1 MCHCVCHGFDIAI
14 LLTSLACVSSQHTPM
29 FYKRIHKMHH
39 DFRMPNGFA
48 AEYAHPV
55 ELVISNMM
63 PLMMG
68 PLVVALVTGRCH
80 QVATLC
86 WVIFRMFETV
96 DAHCGYDLPFS
107 PFGFFPMRPSSVSLW
122 QGSGGGLFS
131 FFAPVDRG
139 VVAVVVFSIGIESL
153 RLLDFFVWLRD
164 VPPTL
169 TFGIGCSSRHHRHCQ
184 TINLSRLPTDAAPVA
199 RRNALQFEHDWHHSK
214 NAGNFGSFFTF
225 WDDVMGTSRHAV
237 LERIKLKKK

>member
-1 MCHCVCHGFDIAI
+1 MEGPLPSPTFCLGTIGVGIICEDTLFYWVHRLLVGHLEPLLRPPPPTINGHTTPRTRAAHVPHSRTPHRSRVCEGERLCHCACHGFDIAI

-122 QGSGGGLFS
+122 QGSGGGGGG
-131 FFAPVDRG
+131 G
-139 VVAVVVFSIGIESL
+139 V
-153 RLLDFFVWLRD
+153 
-164 VPPTL
+164 
-169 TFGIGCSSRHHRHCQ
+169 
-184 TINLSRLPTDAAPVA
+184 
-199 RRNALQFEHDWHHSK
+199 
-214 NAGNFGSFFTF
+214 
-225 WDDVMGTSRHAV
+225 
-237 LERIKLKKK
+237 